1 MSHKQTLLGV
11 HEQGRI
17 LKVRNVRFNA
27 RDTRKIRPASSS
39 YVHLCSLVRSVSAS
53 SSAAVADKDT
63 QRCTSVAGGGL
74 TDDNFNLF
82 EDDPIEELDIDLGD
96 MDDFTD

>member
-1 MSHKQTLLGV
+1 MLATPARSTQPRQV
-11 HEQGRI
+11 MCICARSCGRY
-17 LKVRNVRFNA
+17 F
-27 RDTRKIRPASSS
+27 
-39 YVHLCSLVRSVSAS
+39 AS

-96 MDDFTD
+96 MDEFTD